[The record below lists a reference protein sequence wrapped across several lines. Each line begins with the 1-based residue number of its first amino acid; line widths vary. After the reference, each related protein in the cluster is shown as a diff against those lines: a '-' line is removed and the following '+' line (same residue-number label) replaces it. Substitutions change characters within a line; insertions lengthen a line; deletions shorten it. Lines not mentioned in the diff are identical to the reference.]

1 MESQQERGFW
11 SQLTTVSKILIFL
24 VVLGVI
30 GGSIWYIYNQDKAE
44 TATAPP
50 NSDTVA
56 VSDGVGTTTSVS
68 TDSVAVDMKEPAK
81 TAEKVSDV
89 AVDEAPAPAK
99 TAEPEKKV
107 VSVKKQKPAVKKSVA
122 KKSETTPAPVKSKK
136 KTKNN
141 EDVEVDI

>member
-1 MESQQERGFW
+1 MEPQQERGFW

-44 TATAPP
+44 TATAPT
-50 NSDTVA
+50 NTDTVA
-56 VSDGVGTTTSVS
+56 VSDGVSTSVS
-68 TDSVAVDMKEPAK
+68 TDSVAVDVKEPAK
-81 TAEKVSDV
+81 AAEKVSDV
-89 AVDEAPAPAK
+89 AVDETPAPAK

-107 VSVKKQKPAVKKSVA
+107 VSVKKQKTAVKKSAA